1 MNILEMAN
9 ETSLSSNHSGVNSTI
24 CDVSSS
30 INDRNHL
37 FACPSPVFLPC
48 NNPRNI
54 VSPHVA
60 EMVDF
65 VMFAGII
72 PVFVTWGVI
81 SNVMNMVVFSRQG
94 LSDRI
99 NLCLFSL
106 AVSDTGYLL
115 FLMSGKSFILV
126 RLVDSVAGNY
136 WRFLHQRS
144 VMASTL
150 GFLAISSIITALIAV
165 ERCICVVMPLKAAKI
180 LKTRYMRLLIVV
192 VAVYILIVMNTNFSL
207 KYQTVQVTDSLTNT
221 ATFIAR
227 LSPFYPRIRVLDDI
241 GLYVI
246 LITLPFLSL
255 VVVIA
260 CTTVIIVRLKITAAW
275 RRETVS
281 NMTSVEKQ
289 EVTVTR
295 MLVTVCCV
303 YVTCMTPTVTRSF
316 VIFVEPAFLSTG
328 YLCNIFKISMDLS
341 HLLEVLNTS
350 SNFLI
355 YIKQSSRYRSTL
367 SKLFHCN
374 SSRQKGAMSA

>member
-9 ETSLSSNHSGVNSTI
+9 ETSLSSSHSGVNSTI

-30 INDRNHL
+30 INDGNHS
-37 FACPSPVFLPC
+37 FACPPPVFLPC

-60 EMVDF
+60 EMADF
-65 VMFAGII
+65 VMFAGIL
-72 PVFVTWGVI
+72 PVLVTWGVI
-81 SNVMNMVVFSRQG
+81 TNVINMAVFARQG

-106 AVSDTGYLL
+106 AVSDIGYLL
-115 FLMSGKSFILV
+115 FLMSGKAFVLV
-126 RLVDSVAGNY
+126 RLVDSAAGDY
-136 WRFLHQRS
+136 WRFLHQRY

-150 GFLAISSIITALIAV
+150 GFLAISNTITALIAV
-165 ERCICVVMPLKAAKI
+165 ERCICVVKPLKAAKFFRT
-180 LKTRYMRLLIVV
+180 KYMRLLIVV
-192 VAVYILIVMNTNFSL
+192 AAVCILTVLNTNFSL

-221 ATFIAR
+221 STFIAR
-227 LSPFYPRIRVLDDI
+227 ISPFYLRHRFLEVIS
-241 GLYVI
+241 LYAL

-255 VVVIA
+255 VVVIV
-260 CTTVIIVRLKITAAW
+260 CTAVIIVRLKITAAW

-289 EVTVTR
+289 EVMVTR

-303 YVTCMTPTVTRSF
+303 YVTCMTPTVTRAF
-316 VIFVEPAFLSTG
+316 VVFVEPEFLSTG
-328 YLCNIFKISMDLS
+328 YLCNMFKISIAVN
-341 HLLEVLNTS
+341 HLLEVLNTC

-374 SSRQKGAMSA
+374 SSGHKGAMSA